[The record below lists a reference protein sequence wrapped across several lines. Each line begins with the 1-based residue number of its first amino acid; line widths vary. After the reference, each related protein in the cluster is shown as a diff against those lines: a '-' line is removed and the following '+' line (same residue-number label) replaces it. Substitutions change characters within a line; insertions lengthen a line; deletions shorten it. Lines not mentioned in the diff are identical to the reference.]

1 MAGAGLD
8 VLLAVKAAT
17 GEAAA
22 LLGAADR
29 GVLRQGAAAD
39 VLVAGGDVAGDLT
52 ALQRPVA
59 VFQDGRRV
67 VYAGQTRRL

>member
-1 MAGAGLD
+1 
-8 VLLAVKAAT
+8 
-17 GEAAA
+17 
-22 LLGAADR
+22 
-29 GVLRQGAAAD
+29 